1 MLISSTNLTFEKWTG
16 RVGCIGRENVDLYV
30 AAAAAPLENS
40 APTRPIKLLRATSK
54 TDDEKDSNM
63 TIIRYMTG
71 ITRVKWSL
79 DNQHFLAASELG
91 HIELFKVSTSDAAA
105 VDTTTTTTDTN
116 EKETTKTN
124 PNPGGFVFDSI
135 MYAKE
140 HESLINCLETR
151 LDGPLVLTGSHD
163 SK

>member
-16 RVGCIGRENVDLYV
+16 RVGCIGRENVDQYV
-30 AAAAAPLENS
+30 AAAALENS

-54 TDDEKDSNM
+54 TEDEKDSNM

-91 HIELFKVSTSDAAA
+91 HIELFKVSKSDAAA
-105 VDTTTTTTDTN
+105 ADTVATIDTN
-116 EKETTKTN
+116 GKETTKTN
-124 PNPGGFVFDSI
+124 PNTGDFVFDSI

>member
-1 MLISSTNLTFEKWTG
+1 MLVSSTNLTYEKWTG
-16 RVGCIGRENVDLYV
+16 RVGCIGRENVDQYV
-30 AAAAAPLENS
+30 AAAALENS

-54 TDDEKDSNM
+54 TDDEKDLNM

-91 HIELFKVSTSDAAA
+91 HIELFKVSTSDAATEA
-105 VDTTTTTTDTN
+105 DTTADTN
-116 EKETTKTN
+116 GKETTKAT
-124 PNPGGFVFDSI
+124 PNPYGFVFDSI